1 MGSNYCRK
9 GLSYHVRSRILLIVL
24 MERDYRVVYTPKS
37 CNLVAQGLAKMA
49 LFSSE
54 SQVWIEEV
62 LKKIKNLC
70 NCFVLLKMKSF
81 TIFFKKKR
89 LRELHVWYINW
100 ICLLNQLILLAWRSR
115 TCSPWVNFETKAS
128 FMKKKIVQWINV

>member
-1 MGSNYCRK
+1 MKIKKGSINFLTGQLALNIYSIYFKFLGSNYCCK

-24 MERDYRVVYTPKS
+24 MERDYKVVYTPKS

-81 TIFFKKKR
+81 TFF
-89 LRELHVWYINW
+89 
-100 ICLLNQLILLAWRSR
+100 
-115 TCSPWVNFETKAS
+115 F
-128 FMKKKIVQWINV
+128 